1 MGIEES
7 SFLWNEMDM
16 GAVLADFQKLFPQY
30 TFDGKAVMGLLLQ
43 GKVWTAVKELTGGI
57 TGAFQA
63 QTGEIRALFFAILV
77 LGIAAALFVNFADLF
92 QDHQVSDIA
101 FYFVYMLLTAVLLRS
116 FESGAGI
123 VREILESVTTF
134 MKLYIPTYIAAVGSA
149 SGIASATAYYQ
160 VLLFIVY
167 LIERG
172 YLTILLPAVYAY
184 VLLTVINGV
193 WMEEKLTLLLEL
205 LGKVVSVGIKATLG
219 VITGFSMLQAMVSP
233 VLDSLQSSMMKKA
246 VSAIPGIG
254 GLTEGMFE
262 MVVGSAILVKNSL
275 GLYITLV
282 LVLLCLVPLF
292 KLLLLAGVVKISA
305 ALMGII
311 SDKRMTNCADR
322 VGSGNIMLLKLAL
335 SSVGMFVIQIAVIAY
350 TTGGRMCGY
359 VHGTVREEGSNDRA
373 YQTDRSVY
381 DRDTDLY
388 PCCCRKAVREICKN
402 NCGCYC
408 TIAVCQALFLLR
420 RRYHRTMAGGDGA
433 DDQ

>member
-193 WMEEKLTLLLEL
+193 WMEE
-205 LGKVVSVGIKATLG
+205 S
-219 VITGFSMLQAMVSP
+219 
-233 VLDSLQSSMMKKA
+233 
-246 VSAIPGIG
+246 
-254 GLTEGMFE
+254 
-262 MVVGSAILVKNSL
+262 
-275 GLYITLV
+275 
-282 LVLLCLVPLF
+282 
-292 KLLLLAGVVKISA
+292 
-305 ALMGII
+305 
-311 SDKRMTNCADR
+311 
-322 VGSGNIMLLKLAL
+322 
-335 SSVGMFVIQIAVIAY
+335 
-350 TTGGRMCGY
+350 
-359 VHGTVREEGSNDRA
+359 
-373 YQTDRSVY
+373 
-381 DRDTDLY
+381 
-388 PCCCRKAVREICKN
+388 
-402 NCGCYC
+402 
-408 TIAVCQALFLLR
+408 
-420 RRYHRTMAGGDGA
+420 
-433 DDQ
+433 

>member
-134 MKLYIPTYIAAVGSA
+134 MNLYIPTVGSA

-262 MVVGSAILVKNSL
+262 MVVGSAVLVKNSL

-350 TTGGRMCGY
+350 TTGGRM
-359 VHGTVREEGSNDRA
+359 
-373 YQTDRSVY
+373 
-381 DRDTDLY
+381 
-388 PCCCRKAVREICKN
+388 
-402 NCGCYC
+402 
-408 TIAVCQALFLLR
+408 
-420 RRYHRTMAGGDGA
+420 
-433 DDQ
+433 